1 MQRIHGRTMALFLV
15 VICLAVWQRCATAA
29 VAILANRTSSP
40 IRFTSQSLFP
50 QASRSADTKGALEKS
65 PDDSQRHERHVV
77 QPGECIAL
85 SVETGQR
92 LSIHGADFGGY
103 ELQPYH
109 VYYFGATR
117 AKTIELRE
125 IGLHAAQEPQNA
137 RRPPFI
143 GAGSDLAAAQSDEDE
158 AQHNRRRTIRVAV
171 FADDEERAVDQLWK
185 KRFQDRIAAASQI
198 LERSC
203 GMRLA
208 VQSFGRWESDDR
220 VNDFDLS
227 LREFERNV
235 KKPAE
240 AHVAIGFS
248 SQYTITRGRTHLG
261 GTHGPMNS
269 HILLREWS
277 QHVSEPERLELL
289 VHELG
294 HFLGSVHSPESNS
307 VMRSVLGDRQA
318 RARAFRI
325 AFDPVNALAMSIVG
339 EEIRDR
345 GISSFA
351 QLSEPARARLEGIYT
366 TLAQALPDD
375 PAAASYLL
383 YVRRQFRVE

>member
-1 MQRIHGRTMALFLV
+1 
-15 VICLAVWQRCATAA
+15 VIR
-29 VAILANRTSSP
+29 
-40 IRFTSQSLFP
+40 
-50 QASRSADTKGALEKS
+50 GAE
-65 PDDSQRHERHVV
+65 
-77 QPGECIAL
+77 
-85 SVETGQR
+85 
-92 LSIHGADFGGY
+92 FGGY

-109 VYYFGATR
+109 VYYFGSTR
-117 AKTIELRE
+117 AKKIELHE
-125 IGLHAAQEPQNA
+125 IGLHSAQERRNA
-137 RRPPFI
+137 QRPLPI
-143 GAGSDLAAAQSDEDE
+143 GAAGDLEARQSDDDE
-158 AQHNRRRTIRVAV
+158 ARHKHRRTISVAV

-185 KRFQDRIAAASQI
+185 KRFEDRVAAASKI
-198 LERSC
+198 FERSC
-203 GMRLA
+203 GMQLA

-235 KKPAE
+235 KKPGD
-240 AHVAIGFS
+240 AHVAIGFT

-261 GTHGPMNS
+261 GTHGPLNS